1 MFNTL
6 DSVVFNISASMRVVH
21 LARAAIVFGML
32 DGICRGSRQPFP
44 GDDGSRGS
52 VQLISPG
59 WMSAGC
65 GGGSSVNSSRE
76 RVITSVMS
84 QSIVF
89 KRKRA
94 VTRRREHNTT
104 KARSPERAGFYMK
117 LPGTLY

>member
-1 MFNTL
+1 
-6 DSVVFNISASMRVVH
+6 
-21 LARAAIVFGML
+21 
-32 DGICRGSRQPFP
+32 
-44 GDDGSRGS
+44 
-52 VQLISPG
+52 
-59 WMSAGC
+59 MSAGC